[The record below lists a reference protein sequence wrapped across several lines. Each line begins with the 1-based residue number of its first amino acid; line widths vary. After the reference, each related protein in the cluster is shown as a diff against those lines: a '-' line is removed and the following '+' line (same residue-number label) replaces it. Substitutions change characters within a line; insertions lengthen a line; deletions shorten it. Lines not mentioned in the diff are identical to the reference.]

1 MIADLPFPMHA
12 FPLIGDCKA
21 FPGQNNILHLGH
33 FNIVMIFNSFVRIR
47 EEKQF

>member
-1 MIADLPFPMHA
+1 MIADLPVPMHV

-33 FNIVMIFNSFVRIR
+33 VFMIFNSFVRI
-47 EEKQF
+47 